1 MTPLSASECL
11 WWQDAHYPD
20 VLGRWLD
27 YLQSSAPGAVVL
39 PVLTQCDKLL
49 PKAVSPL
56 EVRHADCLPNCM
68 QAVSPFEV
76 RHLERV
82 VEEQVSC

>member
-1 MTPLSASECL
+1 VLLSACECL

-56 EVRHADCLPNCM
+56 EVH
-68 QAVSPFEV
+68 
-76 RHLERV
+76 HLERV
-82 VEEQVSC
+82 VEEQASWVRRAIYWHQVIAADGG